1 MDDYVACIN
10 FGTRKKIIVIS
21 ETTSFKYIYSDSNF
35 IGFCY
40 LGPCESYAYM
50 PTV

>member
-21 ETTSFKYIYSDSNF
+21 ETTSFKYVYADSDS

-40 LGPCESYAYM
+40 LGTRESYTYM